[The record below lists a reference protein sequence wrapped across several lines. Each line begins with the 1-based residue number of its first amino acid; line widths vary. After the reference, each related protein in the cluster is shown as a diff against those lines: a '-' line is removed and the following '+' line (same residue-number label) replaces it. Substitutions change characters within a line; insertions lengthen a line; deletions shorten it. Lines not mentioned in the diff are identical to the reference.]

1 MNQTIKKQR
10 IKEVPVMKKYL
21 LIAFLFVAVLPQ
33 LKAQDNPEENSKIE
47 ALKIAFISK
56 KLDLSPDEAQKFWP
70 VYNQY
75 FKEMR
80 QAIKNHKEDDDEIE
94 KEQQVI
100 DIRKKYK
107 EQFIKVIGQP
117 RMNKLFHAERDFR
130 RILIDRIK
138 NRQQIRPGLPRR
150 G

>member
-1 MNQTIKKQR
+1 
-10 IKEVPVMKKYL
+10 MKKYL
-21 LIAFLFVAVLPQ
+21 LIVFLFVAGLPQ
-33 LKAQDNPEENSKIE
+33 LKAQNDPEDNSKIE

-56 KLDLSPDEAQKFWP
+56 KLDLNPDEAQKFWP

-80 QAIKNHKEDDDEIE
+80 QLLKDRKGAEDDDVIDQ
-94 KEQQVI
+94 EQKVI

-107 EQFIKVIGQP
+107 EQFIRVIGQP

-130 RILIDRIK
+130 RILINRIK
-138 NRQQIRPGLPRR
+138 NRQQNRPGLPRR

>member
-1 MNQTIKKQR
+1 
-10 IKEVPVMKKYL
+10 MKKYL
-21 LIAFLFVAVLPQ
+21 LIALLFIAGLPQ
-33 LKAQDNPEENSKIE
+33 LKAQDDPEENSKIE

-80 QAIKNHKEDDDEIE
+80 QLLKDRKDDGNDDVIDQ
-94 KEQQVI
+94 EQKVI
-100 DIRKKYK
+100 DIRKKYRD
-107 EQFIKVIGQP
+107 QFVKIIGHP
-117 RMNKLFHAERDFR
+117 RMNRLFNAERDFR
-130 RILIDRIK
+130 RILINRIK
-138 NRQQIRPGLPRR
+138 NRPNRPGLIPKR

>member
-1 MNQTIKKQR
+1 
-10 IKEVPVMKKYL
+10 MKKYL
-21 LIAFLFVAVLPQ
+21 LIAFLFVAGLSQ
-33 LKAQDNPEENSKIE
+33 LKAQDDPEENSKIE

-80 QAIKNHKEDDDEIE
+80 QVIKDRKGDDRDVIDDEQ
-94 KEQQVI
+94 KVL

>member
-1 MNQTIKKQR
+1 
-10 IKEVPVMKKYL
+10 MKKYL
-21 LIAFLFVAVLPQ
+21 LITLFFLSGFTQ
-33 LKAQDNPEENSKIE
+33 LKAQDDPEENSKIE

-80 QAIKNHKEDDDEIE
+80 QALKDRKEDDDVLDSDQRIL
-94 KEQQVI
+94 

-107 EQFIKVIGQP
+107 EQFVRVIGQP
-117 RMNKLFHAERDFR
+117 RMNRLFHAERDFR
-130 RILIDRIK
+130 RILINRIK
-138 NRQQIRPGLPRR
+138 NRSMRPGGVPKR